1 MIRAHYTII
10 SSSSRATRSASLK
23 EWERSGIGY
32 YTLKIRSPCSL
43 QAGHLRLKDD
53 CGSRIFLDIRVPH
66 GVQKRNFTTPDST
79 DLTPRILSLPKTPT
93 EVMVDKG
100 PAGAA
105 PTFLP
110 LLRDCKSYDVPI

>member
-1 MIRAHYTII
+1 VGLDI
-10 SSSSRATRSASLK
+10 TRL
-23 EWERSGIGY
+23 RSVPPA
-32 YTLKIRSPCSL
+32 LSKRC
-43 QAGHLRLKDD
+43 HLRLKDD

-100 PAGAA
+100 PADAA

-110 LLRDCKSYDVPI
+110 LLRDCKSYDIPI